1 MGGVGGG
8 VWSKEND
15 IRLGDVVVS
24 QPGEIRYMA
33 VPSSGDFG
41 KVEETGGFQRT
52 ATLNKPPSVLLHALQ
67 SLKTYD
73 IRDAIKLEGAF

>member
-15 IRLGDVVVS
+15 IRLGNVVVS
-24 QPGEIRYMA
+24 QPGEIHGGA
-33 VPSSGDFG
+33 VQWDFG
-41 KVEETGGFQRT
+41 KVEETGRFQRT
-52 ATLNKPPSVLLHALQ
+52 ATLNKPPSVLMHALQ

-73 IRDAIKLEGAF
+73 IRDGIKLEEAF